1 MQKIKEEQ
9 IGDKKVKVKL
19 WDTAGQE
26 TYHSLI
32 KNYYRKSDG
41 IIIVFDI
48 CNKDSFDKISYWV
61 KSINDNADSRKDI
74 KRIIVGN
81 KIDLAEERKIT
92 KEEAEKMASAYS
104 VKYFEASAKDNI
116 GVNDFIL
123 SIVTDIIKEREKE
136 KEKKDVEGSNDNIEL
151 EQKKVEGEK
160 KGWCC

>member
-1 MQKIKEEQ
+1 
-9 IGDKKVKVKL
+9 
-19 WDTAGQE
+19 
-26 TYHSLI
+26 
-32 KNYYRKSDG
+32 
-41 IIIVFDI
+41 
-48 CNKDSFDKISYWV
+48 
-61 KSINDNADSRKDI
+61 
-74 KRIIVGN
+74 
-81 KIDLAEERKIT
+81 
-92 KEEAEKMASAYS
+92 MASAYS